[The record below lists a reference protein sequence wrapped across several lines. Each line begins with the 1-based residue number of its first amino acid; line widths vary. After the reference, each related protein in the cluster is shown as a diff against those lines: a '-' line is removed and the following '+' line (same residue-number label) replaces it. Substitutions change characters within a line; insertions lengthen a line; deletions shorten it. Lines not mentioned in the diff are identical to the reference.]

1 MTEKK
6 YICVHCGTP
15 LDESGKCPNCGKS
28 EWIDVAS
35 PELGRGYTLN
45 KKRYQINR
53 VLGSGGFGITYMA
66 MDRTLKVVVA
76 IKECFPKRIVTR
88 NDQTGEVIPKK
99 GYELKFQQEK
109 ARFMQEARSLAQLRN
124 LHNIVD
130 VQDCFEDNNTAYIV
144 MEHIRGVS
152 LYKFVKDRG
161 YPLSVK
167 EMLQYIMPIL
177 DDLEV
182 VHEKGVIHKDI
193 SPDNIMVTGSDGNYS
208 VKLIDFGA
216 AQDLAEENY
225 EKNQYKR
232 GFAPIEQY
240 QNETELIGPWTD
252 VYAVCATIYWL
263 LSQKR
268 LPDASNRSD
277 NDKVYSLQEIGVFV
291 PRKLEKI
298 LEKGLAYSPQKRIDS
313 VGKLRKML
321 QQVPTNSYVISW
333 VKASVLA
340 VAFAGLLAYTTWL
353 VSASNFEEYRNKR
366 EETMAIETEMM
377 SDAFETSQESS
388 ESWNTTK

>member
-1 MTEKK
+1 MVKA
-6 YICVHCGTP
+6 P
-15 LDESGKCPNCGKS
+15 F
-28 EWIDVAS
+28 
-35 PELGRGYTLN
+35 RGSSILPQKLLSFTVNY
-45 KKRYQINR
+45 
-53 VLGSGGFGITYMA
+53 
-66 MDRTLKVVVA
+66 
-76 IKECFPKRIVTR
+76 C
-88 NDQTGEVIPKK
+88 
-99 GYELKFQQEK
+99 
-109 ARFMQEARSLAQLRN
+109 
-124 LHNIVD
+124 NI
-130 VQDCFEDNNTAYIV
+130 Q
-144 MEHIRGVS
+144 
-152 LYKFVKDRG
+152 
-161 YPLSVK
+161 
-167 EMLQYIMPIL
+167 
-177 DDLEV
+177 
-182 VHEKGVIHKDI
+182 
-193 SPDNIMVTGSDGNYS
+193 GSDGNYS